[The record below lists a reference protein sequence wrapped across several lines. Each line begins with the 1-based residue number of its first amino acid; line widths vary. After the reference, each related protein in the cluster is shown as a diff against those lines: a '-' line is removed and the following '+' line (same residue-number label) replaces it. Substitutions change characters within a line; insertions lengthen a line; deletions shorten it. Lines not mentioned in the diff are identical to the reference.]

1 MIKRIILVLIA
12 ILLLL
17 TISYTLHYSLLNVE
31 LPFSLFN
38 IYIFHAICVIIIYAS
53 VEFVADKLPN
63 QAGYAYL
70 MLMCFKIGAF
80 VLIFQGSV
88 FSIEVLSK
96 TERVALVAPLFI
108 FLIAEAI
115 AVAKLLNSK

>member
-12 ILLLL
+12 IVLLFI
-17 TISYTLHYSLLNVE
+17 ISYTLHYSLLNQE
-31 LPFSLFN
+31 LVFSLFN
-38 IYIFHAICVIIIYAS
+38 IYVFHAICATLIYIC
-53 VEFVADKLPN
+53 VEIVADKLPN

-80 VLIFQGSV
+80 VLIFQASV
-88 FSIEVLSK
+88 FSIEVLSQ
-96 TERVALVAPLFI
+96 TQRVALVAPLFI

>member
-12 ILLLL
+12 ILLLFV
-17 TISYTLHYSLLNVE
+17 ISYTLHYSLLNE
-31 LPFSLFN
+31 DLAFSLLN
-38 IYIFHAICVIIIYAS
+38 IYTFHAISAILIYICIE
-53 VEFVADKLPN
+53 VVADKLPN

-70 MLMCFKIGAF
+70 MLMCFKIGGF
-80 VLIFQGSV
+80 VLIFQASV
-88 FSIEVLSK
+88 FSIEVLSQ
-96 TERVALVAPLFI
+96 TQRLALVAPLFI